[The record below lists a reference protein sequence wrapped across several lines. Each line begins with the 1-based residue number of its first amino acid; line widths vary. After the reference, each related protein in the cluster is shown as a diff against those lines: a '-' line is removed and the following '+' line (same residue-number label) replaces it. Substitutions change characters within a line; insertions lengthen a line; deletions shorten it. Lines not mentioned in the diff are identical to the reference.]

1 MKRQQLSHPAAAHQ
15 QAELGS
21 QRSDSRGLDKQPHP
35 DERRRQRSACDAS
48 KRGLSLAPLARRSDP
63 APHQCARGAQDKKRR
78 TLRSAAAGCAGQ
90 CATTAP
96 LSCPGT
102 SSRDSVAG
110 TDCVRQGN
118 CMRTAS
124 CAQCA

>member
-1 MKRQQLSHPAAAHQ
+1 MKRQQLSHPAAAHRP
-15 QAELGS
+15 AKLGS
-21 QRSDSRGLDKQPHP
+21 QRRDSRGQNKKPHP
-35 DERRRQRSACDAS
+35 DERRRQRNACDAS
-48 KRGLSLAPLARRSDP
+48 KRGLSLAPPARRFDP

-96 LSCPGT
+96 LSCLGASPREAVG
-102 SSRDSVAG
+102 G
-110 TDCVRQGN
+110 TDCVRQGD

-124 CAQCA
+124 CAERA